1 MHLNPK
7 NEAASCFFILKME
20 HICADFPEGCLAAN
34 LFIDPYTEPGKS
46 AEKKIKWIYNRV
58 LSATNRAGKLRTLK
72 QDQQTAGTQ
81 ICAQFFGH
89 NAPVKKGVARISSL
103 QKHQIPALRQRL
115 WHILKPASRFWR
127 P

>member
-1 MHLNPK
+1 MLFYSENGTYLCRVSGRLFGSK
-7 NEAASCFFILKME
+7 S
-20 HICADFPEGCLAAN
+20 
-34 LFIDPYTEPGKS
+34 FIDPYTEPGKS

-89 NAPVKKGVARISSL
+89 NAPVKKKESPVSALYRNIKSL
-103 QKHQIPALRQRL
+103 PCGNGSGI
-115 WHILKPASRFWR
+115 F
-127 P
+127 

>member
-1 MHLNPK
+1 MFFYAENGTY
-7 NEAASCFFILKME
+7 SCRFSGRLFGSKS
-20 HICADFPEGCLAAN
+20 
-34 LFIDPYTEPGKS
+34 FIDPYTEPGKS

-89 NAPVKKGVARISSL
+89 NAP
-103 QKHQIPALRQRL
+103 
-115 WHILKPASRFWR
+115 
-127 P
+127 